1 MKKRAKSLAPLL
13 FAGACASLASP
24 PAHAFP
30 HIVKPGETLAQI
42 AERVYGR
49 VEMEKLL
56 VAANALDTGT
66 GIPIVPGMRLEI
78 PALSHHRIAQ
88 GESWPILAE
97 RLLGDPERSDVLA
110 ISNGTMPWLPPQ
122 DGLEI
127 IVPYHLRYVAEPG
140 DTTLTVAY
148 RFLGERDKA
157 WMLDRY
163 NRLKGKALRRGT
175 VLLIPLTELPLTPE
189 GKLEAE
195 NAGVLVRSEGQG
207 KAREAQRKADVEL
220 PLLAAELRNGRYV
233 DVIARANR
241 VLGLGELSS
250 PQKAAIH
257 KSLTEAYVALD
268 ANVLAE
274 SSCAAWRQADP
285 NAVLD
290 PVELSPKIMRVCTAA
305 AVAPSSLPE
314 ARPQESSSA
323 RSRGSAAPT
332 TSALPKS
339 NTTRY

>member
-1 MKKRAKSLAPLL
+1 ML
-13 FAGACASLASP
+13 FKGFKILTLSAAALIAAAT

-56 VAANALDTGT
+56 VAANALDAGT

-88 GESWPILAE
+88 GETWASLAE
-97 RLLGDPERSDVLA
+97 QLLGDPDRSDVLA
-110 ISNGTMPWLPPQ
+110 VTNGTMPWLPPQ

-175 VLLIPLTELPLTPE
+175 VLLIPLSDLPLTPE

-207 KAREAQRKADVEL
+207 KAREAQRRAD
-220 PLLAAELRNGRYV
+220 AELAPLATELHNGRYV

-241 VLGLGELSS
+241 VLGYGELSS
-250 PQKAAIH
+250 PQKAILN

-268 ANVLAE
+268 APVLAE
-274 SSCAAWRQADP
+274 SACAAWQRADP
-285 NAVLD
+285 SAVLD
-290 PVELSPKIMRVCTAA
+290 PVELSPKVMRVCTAA
-305 AVAPSSLPE
+305 AVSPSSLPE
-314 ARPQESSSA
+314 ARPHISSEPK
-323 RSRGSAAPT
+323 GSASAP
-332 TSALPKS
+332 SPAPSYS
-339 NTTRY
+339 NPIR